1 MAHRIVRSCYSL
13 LLMHENAALAVDIW
27 GPSLILLFAVLLII
41 WLIQRGWKSG
51 FIGQWL
57 TQAPPTAL
65 SSRNIEELSVALKGA
80 AELNGYNVHTRS
92 NPSVHL
98 EQVVRFT
105 PLEFRTCVSEIMQRF
120 QEGNVVS
127 IDLGQMDSHQAA
139 RLVNFCSGMTA
150 ITSGWI
156 FRVTDNVIVLT
167 PLK

>member
-1 MAHRIVRSCYSL
+1 MAPSDSPYCYSL
-13 LLMHENAALAVDIW
+13 LLMHENAALAVDTW
-27 GPSLILLFAVLLII
+27 GPSLILLFAVLLVI
-41 WLIQRGWKSG
+41 WLVQTARKDGLMGRWPR
-51 FIGQWL
+51 
-57 TQAPPTAL
+57 QATATTL
-65 SSRNIEELSVALKGA
+65 SSRNTEELSIALKSA
-80 AELNGYNVHTRS
+80 TELNAYNVHARS

-98 EQVVRFT
+98 GQAVRFT

-120 QEGNVVS
+120 QEGMVVS
-127 IDLGQMDSHQAA
+127 IDLGQMDNHQAA